1 LPIEFRQIRVSAV
14 LTNAPFMLNLDC
26 DHYINNSKAIREAM
40 CFLMDPQ
47 VGRKVCYV
55 QFPQRFDGIDAHD
68 RYANRNTVF
77 FDVSL
82 LLAHADQINH
92 ERASDQSMGSE
103 FLTLVALLLV
113 INQINMKGL
122 DGIQGPVYVGTG
134 CVFRRQALYG
144 YNPPKGPKRP
154 KMVTCDCC
162 PCFGRKKRKHAK
174 DGLPEGTAD
183 IGEFQTSCTTFS

>member
-1 LPIEFRQIRVSAV
+1 
-14 LTNAPFMLNLDC
+14 MLNLDC
-26 DHYINNSKAIREAM
+26 DHYINNSKAVRESM

-47 VGRKVCYV
+47 IGKRVCFV
-55 QFPQRFDGIDAHD
+55 QFPQRFDGIDRHD

-77 FDVSL
+77 FDVRTV
-82 LLAHADQINH
+82 Q
-92 ERASDQSMGSE
+92 QSC
-103 FLTLVALLLV
+103 TTDPCQRVANDCLFFVLHL
-113 INQINMKGL
+113 QINMKGL

-162 PCFGRKKRKHAK
+162 PCFGRRKKLKYSKSSGANESTAV
-174 DGLPEGTAD
+174 DGGDLLLGHLQ
-183 IGEFQTSCTTFS
+183 F

>member
-1 LPIEFRQIRVSAV
+1 M

-55 QFPQRFDGIDAHD
+55 QFPQRFDGIDSHD

-82 LLAHADQINH
+82 LAPADQINH
-92 ERASDQSMGSE
+92 ERASDQWMGSE

>member
-1 LPIEFRQIRVSAV
+1 
-14 LTNAPFMLNLDC
+14 
-26 DHYINNSKAIREAM
+26 
-40 CFLMDPQ
+40 
-47 VGRKVCYV
+47 
-55 QFPQRFDGIDAHD
+55 
-68 RYANRNTVF
+68 
-77 FDVSL
+77 
-82 LLAHADQINH
+82 
-92 ERASDQSMGSE
+92 
-103 FLTLVALLLV
+103 
-113 INQINMKGL
+113 MKGL

-183 IGEFQTSCTTFS
+183 VGEFQTKLKSCRTSRFSSGTCEDY